1 MIRLQNATL
10 GHGNTPV
17 LRDISLHIRQGE
29 MVGLL
34 GPNGSGKTTLLLT
47 LSGVLPPMGGTVQ
60 LHLSK
65 QERGNCVGQS
75 GAAALQQ
82 AGNAEEQVAAN
93 AQRAQ
98 QNKCNETATPSTG
111 HNLQRPE
118 NYQADSTE
126 SATPRLFTDVAR
138 ISPRQHAMNVASVP
152 QRPDTVPHMPSR
164 SVVLMGRYPYVS
176 FWGGYGQQD
185 YEAADNAM
193 QETATAQFA
202 ERPASHLSG
211 GEFQRVLIAR
221 ALAQSAPCMLLDEA
235 TSGLDIARKV
245 EIYDMLRR
253 KHAQGLTVVAA
264 IHDLNLA
271 ALYCDRLIFLK
282 DGKIELDGSTQ
293 DVFTEANLSRIYEA
307 PVRVVR
313 HPDHDVP
320 QALFMPAFNAG
331 SRQP

>member
-10 GHGNTPV
+10 GHGNSPV

-47 LSGVLPPMGGTVQ
+47 LSGVLPPLGGAVLLRPADAAGSACSAGFGHNMNTAAEDTAATCTQ
-60 LHLSK
+60 QIHDNEPKST
-65 QERGNCVGQS
+65 GQS
-75 GAAALQQ
+75 SQKSTDARQHCIAQTNASAL
-82 AGNAEEQVAAN
+82 AEV
-93 AQRAQ
+93 
-98 QNKCNETATPSTG
+98 SS
-111 HNLQRPE
+111 L
-118 NYQADSTE
+118 
-126 SATPRLFTDVAR
+126 
-138 ISPRQHAMNVASVP
+138 SPRQRAMAVASVP
-152 QRPDTVPHMPSR
+152 QRPDTVPHIPSR

-176 FWGGYGQQD
+176 FWGGYDGQD
-185 YEAADNAM
+185 YNAADNAM
-193 QETATAQFA
+193 QETATARFA
-202 ERPASHLSG
+202 ARPASQLSG

-253 KHAQGLTVVAA
+253 RYLQGLTVVAA

-271 ALYCDRLIFLK
+271 ALYCDRLIILK
-282 DGKIELDGSTQ
+282 DGSIALDGPTQ
-293 DVFTEANLSRIYEA
+293 DVFTEDNLCRIYETS
-307 PVRVVR
+307 VRVVR

-320 QALFMPAFNAG
+320 QALFLPSRNAG
-331 SRQP
+331 GVL